1 MAKKE
6 GRPLTT
12 MAAADASSMIWP
24 GLPGKTALVTGASSG
39 LGDHFA
45 RLLAR
50 QGVHVTA
57 AARRLDR
64 VTALCDS
71 ITGQGGRA
79 TPLAMDVADA
89 ASVSAALAGK
99 SFDIVINNAGTTLSA
114 AALDHTDEDIDRI
127 IDTNLKG
134 AFHVARITGKA
145 MSARGEGGV
154 IVNVASILGK
164 RVAGHVAAYAASKAG
179 LVQLSRA
186 LALEW
191 ARHDIRVNALCPGYI
206 ETELNRDFFAS
217 EAGRALIRRVPQRRL
232 GQPADLD
239 GPLLLLVSDLGRF
252 MTGTEIVADGGHLV
266 SSL

>member
-1 MAKKE
+1 M
-6 GRPLTT
+6 T
-12 MAAADASSMIWP
+12 MQEDPVQPMMWP
-24 GLPGKTALVTGASSG
+24 GLAGKSALVTGASSG
-39 LGDHFA
+39 LGAHFA
-45 RLLAR
+45 QLLAV

-64 VTALCDS
+64 VTALCEQIRAD
-71 ITGQGGRA
+71 GGTA
-79 TPLAMDVADA
+79 AALAMDVSDP
-89 ASVSAALAGK
+89 ASVTAALTGK
-99 SFDIVINNAGTTLSA
+99 TFDIVINNAGTTLSA
-114 AALDHTDEDIDRI
+114 AALDHEPDDIDRI

-134 AFHVARITGKA
+134 AFHVARITAAA
-145 MSARGEGGV
+145 MSAQGKGGA

-191 ARHDIRVNALCPGYI
+191 ARHNIRVNALCPGYI

-217 EAGRALIRRVPQRRL
+217 DAGKALIRRVPQRRL